1 MSLKESEETQTFVAK
16 TLFGLEDVLAAE
28 LEELGAQEV
37 TTFTRAVRFE
47 GDTEMMYRAN
57 LHLRTALRI
66 LLPIHSF
73 QATDEKSLYGG
84 MQELDWSEILKET
97 DTLAIDAAVS
107 SDYFNHSKYVTQL
120 SKDAIV
126 DQFREKTGVRPS
138 VDLDNPTVRLNIHI
152 FQDEVTISLDSSGD
166 SLHKRN
172 YRTDT
177 NIAPLNEVLAAG
189 LVLLSEWN
197 GKGNFIDPMC
207 GSGTILIEAAMLAL
221 KMPPQ
226 TFRKNFG
233 FKNWPDF
240 DAELWERVLKEADD
254 AVLKEFPYEII
265 GSDISLRTI
274 EIARDNIKNAGLE
287 KFIKVEERRFEHT
300 APPEG
305 GGTLVMNPPYGERI
319 TNVDIE
325 MLYKQIGD
333 IFKQKY
339 KGYQAWMLTSNREAL
354 KSVGLRPSRK
364 IQLYNGP
371 LECRFVR
378 YDLYEGTKKVKKLE
392 E

>member
-1 MSLKESEETQTFVAK
+1 MSLKDTEQNQTFVAK
-16 TLFGLEDVLAAE
+16 TLFGLEDILAAE
-28 LEELGAQEV
+28 LEALGAQEV

-73 QATDEKSLYGG
+73 QAMDEKGLYDG
-84 MQELDWSEILKET
+84 MQELDWSEVLKET

-107 SDYFNHSKYVTQL
+107 SEFFNHSKYVTQL

-152 FQDEVTISLDSSGD
+152 FGEDCTISLDSSGD
-166 SLHKRN
+166 SLHKRG

-197 GKGNFIDPMC
+197 GTSNFIDPMC

-221 KMPPQ
+221 KIPPQ
-226 TFRKNFG
+226 MFRKNFG
-233 FKNWPDF
+233 FKNWKDF
-240 DAELWERVLKEADD
+240 DEELWEKVLQEAKDN
-254 AVLKEFPYEII
+254 VLKEFPFEIV

-274 EIARDNIKNAGLE
+274 EIARDNIKNTGLE
-287 KFIKVEERRFEHT
+287 KFIKVEERRLEHT
-300 APPEG
+300 VPPEG

-325 MLYKQIGD
+325 MLYKQVGD
-333 IFKQKY
+333 VLKQKY
-339 KGYQAWMLTSNREAL
+339 AGYNAWMLTSNREAL
-354 KSVGLRPSRK
+354 KSVGLRPSRR

-378 YDLYEGTKKVKKLE
+378 YNLYEGTKKVKKVE
-392 E
+392 

>member
-1 MSLKESEETQTFVAK
+1 MSSKNETHTLVAK
-16 TLFGLEDVLAAE
+16 TLFGLEDILSAE
-28 LEELGAQEV
+28 LEALGAQEV

-73 QATDEKSLYGG
+73 SAENEKGLYDG

-107 SDYFNHSKYVTQL
+107 SQFFNHSKYVTQL

-152 FQDEVTISLDSSGD
+152 FEDECTVSLDSSGD
-166 SLHKRN
+166 SLHKRG

-189 LVLLSEWN
+189 LVLLSGWTGQSN
-197 GKGNFIDPMC
+197 LVDPMC

-221 KMPPQ
+221 KIPPQ
-226 TFRKNFG
+226 MFRKNFG

-240 DAELWERVLKEADD
+240 DAELWAKVLKEAND
-254 AVLKEFPYEII
+254 AVLKEFPHQIV

-274 EIARDNIKNAGLE
+274 EIARDNIRNAGLE
-287 KFIKVEERRFEHT
+287 KFIKVEERRLEHT
-300 APPEG
+300 TPPEG
-305 GGTLVMNPPYGERI
+305 GGFVLMNPPYGERL
-319 TNVDIE
+319 TNVDVE

-333 IFKQKY
+333 VLKQKY
-339 KGYQAWMLTSNREAL
+339 KGYEAWLLTSNREAL
-354 KSVGLRPSRK
+354 KAVGLRTSRK
-364 IQLYNGP
+364 IPLYNGP

-378 YDLYEGTKKVKKLE
+378 YDLYEGTKKVKRVE
-392 E
+392 